1 MKTNR
6 KTLEERTD
14 EIALGKL
21 FVVVWEQKITVIVV
35 SLIFAFAAS
44 IYAISIPNQYT
55 ATVVLAPSQS
65 ESGGLSGALG
75 QLGGLASLAGV
86 NIGSNESSEAQIAQQ
101 IMISWD
107 FIDKFIRK
115 NKLEKEIY
123 AVDGWDSE
131 SNLLVLNER
140 LYDVANKS
148 WAIKDNDILRA
159 PTSWELYKA
168 FREMLNVVEDKKTG
182 LVSVSIEYYSPLLAK
197 AWLDMYLKSINIHM
211 QQRQIVK
218 VTRNIAYLEKQIEK
232 TSIAEMQGVF
242 YTIIEGQIKSKML
255 AEASPDYAFATVN
268 PSMVPEEKSQP
279 QRALLVIL
287 CAIFGA
293 ILSLAWVLIKYSLE
307 VRSS

>member
-1 MKTNR
+1 VKTNR

-123 AVDGWDSE
+123 AVNGWDSE

-140 LYDVANKS
+140 VYDVVNKS
-148 WAIKDNDILRA
+148 WVIRDGDIVRA

-197 AWLDMYLKSINIHM
+197 AWLDMYLRSINIHM

-255 AEASPDYAFATVN
+255 AEASPDYTFATVN
-268 PSMVPEEKSQP
+268 PSMVPEEKSKP

-287 CAIFGA
+287 CFIFGA
-293 ILSLAWVLIKYSLE
+293 ILSLAWVLIKYSPQ
-307 VRSS
+307 VRSD